1 MMKFKVQRN
10 LMANSLRNGICL
22 LLTGVL
28 SVGSPLK
35 AGEPHEIRSSDVVRN
50 SDELLKGTV
59 MNTAAQPIAGVE
71 VSVLHKDKVVANS
84 TSNDQGEFSFKG
96 LRNGA
101 HVVKAGSTRQ
111 AVRLWGTNSAPPAAI
126 ENIALVV
133 DEETVRGQG
142 ALGALGAAGGGGIGA
157 GTAAAAAAAAA
168 IGGYVVYDQV
178 IADDSKTPAR
188 P

>member
-101 HVVKAGSTRQ
+101 YVVKAGSTRQ

-157 GTAAAAAAAAA
+157 GTAAAAAAAA

-178 IADDSKTPAR
+178 IADDSKTPAS